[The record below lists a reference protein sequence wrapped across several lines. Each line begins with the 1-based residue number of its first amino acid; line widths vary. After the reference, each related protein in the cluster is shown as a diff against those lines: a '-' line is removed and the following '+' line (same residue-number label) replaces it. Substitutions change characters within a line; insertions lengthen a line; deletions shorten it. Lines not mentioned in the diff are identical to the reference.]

1 MTMDN
6 LIKILATIAVIGIII
21 YYALESKHQREQK
34 SKNKVKKI
42 LSENVKFMIFG
53 NEGSPNIALGKD
65 NCVYLLDSN
74 NVTLHKFTL
83 DEVLDLNIH

>member
-34 SKNKVKKI
+34 SKNKVKEI

-74 NVTLHKFTL
+74 NVTLHKFT
-83 DEVLDLNIH
+83 IR

>member
-42 LSENVKFMIFG
+42 LSEKQ
-53 NEGSPNIALGKD
+53 EGKEIKSKIKQRPEIK
-65 NCVYLLDSN
+65 
-74 NVTLHKFTL
+74 
-83 DEVLDLNIH
+83 